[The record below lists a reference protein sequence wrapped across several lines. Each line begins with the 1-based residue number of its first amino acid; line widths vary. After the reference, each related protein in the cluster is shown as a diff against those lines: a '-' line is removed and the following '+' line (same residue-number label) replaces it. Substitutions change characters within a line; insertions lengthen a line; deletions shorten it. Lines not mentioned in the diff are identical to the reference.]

1 MDMFGLTSDRVMAR
15 MRRDELGNSIP
26 SLGRSIL
33 IGSFGFCFASLCVFG
48 TVAFAEQ
55 WMYRNLGLSGAYF
68 VWTVLFIFLGG
79 ALLSP
84 LVIGAGRLWRFQL
97 VFGSAFLLYAVGW
110 IGSYFTLRG
119 VAGEWAGSLLGSILM
134 ALVITLAF
142 GVIKTLFA
150 QAAVLFIANSAG
162 YFLGDLLNNSARGKT
177 GMLLWGVLYGL
188 CLGAGLGLSL
198 FLAQTP
204 LREKINS
211 LEPNVIKRG

>member
-15 MRRDELGNSIP
+15 MGKDERGDSIP
-26 SLGRSIL
+26 SLGRSLL
-33 IGSFGFCFASLCVFG
+33 IGSFGFCFASLCVFA
-48 TVAFAEQ
+48 TVAFAER
-55 WMYRNLGLSGAYF
+55 WMYRTLGLSGAYL

-84 LVIGAGRLWRFQL
+84 LVIGADRLWRFQL
-97 VFGSAFLLYAVGW
+97 VFGMAFLLYAVGW
-110 IGSYFTLRG
+110 VGSYFMLRG
-119 VAGEWAGSLLGSILM
+119 VAGEWAGSLAGSILM

-150 QAAVLFIANSAG
+150 QAAVLFIANSTG
-162 YFLGDLLNNSARGKT
+162 YFLGDLLNNSVRGKT

-188 CLGAGLGLSL
+188 CLGAGLGLSI

-204 LREKINS
+204 LREKLNNLKS
-211 LEPNVIKRG
+211 NMVKSG